1 MFEYKMIS
9 VPKNIA
15 VNNGKDLGLAL
26 AEYVQNEVNKMSDDG
41 WEFYRADSYSVS
53 ELPGCLS
60 ILCGQSPKSEIYNLL
75 TFRKEKSEI
84 Q

>member
-26 AEYVQNEVNKMSDDG
+26 AEYVQNEVNKMS
-41 WEFYRADSYSVS
+41 S
-53 ELPGCLS
+53 EVGNFIEQIVIPY
-60 ILCGQSPKSEIYNLL
+60 QNY
-75 TFRKEKSEI
+75 
-84 Q
+84 QDV